1 MRKFPWIVEVARQRS
16 MNILHP
22 YTVEVYV
29 ARDGLEA
36 CLSLTS
42 SKAFCAQNGVARET
56 RLELTF
62 SRYEAYEEKMREV
75 HRPKGLSA
83 YTTAAREYVKLL

>member
-1 MRKFPWIVEVARQRS
+1 V
-16 MNILHP
+16 
-22 YTVEVYV
+22 
-29 ARDGLEA
+29 
-36 CLSLTS
+36 CLSLTL
-42 SKAFCAQNGVARET
+42 SKAFCAQNNSARET

-75 HRPKGLSA
+75 HRHKGLLA

>member
-1 MRKFPWIVEVARQRS
+1 V
-16 MNILHP
+16 
-22 YTVEVYV
+22 
-29 ARDGLEA
+29 DGLCGEAEAGKHPPPLHGGGVCKDGSEA

-42 SKAFCAQNGVARET
+42 SKAFCAQNSSARET

-75 HRPKGLSA
+75 HRPKGLLA
-83 YTTAAREYVKLL
+83 YTTAAREYVELL

>member
-1 MRKFPWIVEVARQRS
+1 
-16 MNILHP
+16 L
-22 YTVEVYV
+22 
-29 ARDGLEA
+29 
-36 CLSLTS
+36 
-42 SKAFCAQNGVARET
+42 SKAFCAQNNSARET

-75 HRPKGLSA
+75 HRHKGLLA

>member
-1 MRKFPWIVEVARQRS
+1 MAK
-16 MNILHP
+16 
-22 YTVEVYV
+22 
-29 ARDGLEA
+29 DGSEA
-36 CLSLTS
+36 CLSLNL
-42 SKAFCAQNGVARET
+42 SKAYCTQNGAARET

-75 HRPKGLSA
+75 HRPKGLLA